1 MRRPP
6 ITNQSNVFA
15 SFKSQT
21 FYTYAVLIW
30 WQVMVD
36 DIIEKAKDPSSFRR
50 NDWLVLF
57 LLTFAAAIIYLPFP
71 YYFPYQINTDEFAI
85 RDCILSLPKS
95 MNWFYLLGPSGYN
108 GFPTLVHVV
117 FGQLADLLG
126 GVTFTNL
133 RTVHA
138 LFGVACM
145 PLAFFFFRSLGLTAA
160 MSAAAS
166 LIAIFNHALI
176 AISRMVS
183 RNNTSLFIELAALA
197 ILFKAFEK
205 RSPFTMYLGGLLA
218 GLSFYTYTP
227 ARTTFPT
234 FLLAVFL
241 ITLFDRRINRV
252 DALKTVAPSL
262 VSFALTVAPMIWVT
276 MHSPPEINQY
286 QNAQFLFTEAGLK
299 NEQHQVSAA
308 SVEQGY
314 LINVAQGLSAFNLPI
329 PDNGY
334 IYINKDA
341 GFLDFV
347 TGGMIWIGVFFI
359 FSEKRRRIVLWH
371 ADILCTSGFFGLM
384 FVYAF
389 LITFA
394 PDYTRLFTTLPFVAY
409 LAVHGVA
416 LMARVI
422 GRLIEPNVIARVVL
436 EKELFWATIASIVIS
451 NFLIL
456 ALYTYEGV
464 HDGQVHGGTY
474 RYKEL
479 RAQNR
484 NWNFFLVVEPG
495 HPYYHR
501 GIAVDW
507 GNWVDGSRI
516 DSHTKVLN
524 PTELESALL
533 NHDDRIKRPATIFM
547 EQGLWQREK
556 PIFDKYAPNSKVTAI
571 TTKEGRVA
579 IDLK

>member
-1 MRRPP
+1 
-6 ITNQSNVFA
+6 
-15 SFKSQT
+15 
-21 FYTYAVLIW
+21 
-30 WQVMVD
+30 
-36 DIIEKAKDPSSFRR
+36 
-50 NDWLVLF
+50 
-57 LLTFAAAIIYLPFP
+57 
-71 YYFPYQINTDEFAI
+71 
-85 RDCILSLPKS
+85 
-95 MNWFYLLGPSGYN
+95 
-108 GFPTLVHVV
+108 
-117 FGQLADLLG
+117 
-126 GVTFTNL
+126 
-133 RTVHA
+133 
-138 LFGVACM
+138 
-145 PLAFFFFRSLGLTAA
+145 
-160 MSAAAS
+160 
-166 LIAIFNHALI
+166 
-176 AISRMVS
+176 
-183 RNNTSLFIELAALA
+183 
-197 ILFKAFEK
+197 
-205 RSPFTMYLGGLLA
+205 
-218 GLSFYTYTP
+218 
-227 ARTTFPT
+227 
-234 FLLAVFL
+234 
-241 ITLFDRRINRV
+241 
-252 DALKTVAPSL
+252 
-262 VSFALTVAPMIWVT
+262 
-276 MHSPPEINQY
+276 
-286 QNAQFLFTEAGLK
+286 
-299 NEQHQVSAA
+299 
-308 SVEQGY
+308 
-314 LINVAQGLSAFNLPI
+314 
-329 PDNGY
+329 
-334 IYINKDA
+334 
-341 GFLDFV
+341 
-347 TGGMIWIGVFFI
+347 
-359 FSEKRRRIVLWH
+359 
-371 ADILCTSGFFGLM
+371 M